1 MRHASRLFTILAAA
15 TAVAAIA
22 PPAQAQPFPS
32 RAIKL
37 VVPYPPGGS
46 TDIVARLLAER
57 LTISLGQ
64 PMLVENRTGAT
75 GVVGAEAVAR
85 SATDGYTILMGAGGP
100 LTQVPA
106 LRKNMPYDTLKDFA
120 PIILVAKTPKLVVV
134 NNAVPADSPQ
144 ALAKFL
150 KSNSRE
156 VRYGSA
162 GVGSSGHFANELFK
176 LSAGAEM
183 THVAYK
189 GGAQVITDLMAGH
202 IDVVMEVVAQLLP
215 LVRSGKIRAIG
226 LTQLT
231 RSPLLPEVP
240 TLAESGFPGFETYVW
255 FGMMAPTGTPTP
267 IIARL
272 NAEFSKVLGTPDLKK
287 RLDDLGLDYEPNTP
301 EDFARFVRAEW
312 DKWRRVVQS
321 AGIKDE

>member
-1 MRHASRLFTILAAA
+1 MRHASRLFTILATA

-22 PPAQAQPFPS
+22 LPAQAQPFPS

-64 PMLVENRTGAT
+64 PMLVENRIGAT

-106 LRKNMPYDTLKDFA
+106 LRKNMPYDSLKDFA
-120 PIILVAKTPKLVVV
+120 PIILVARAPKLVVV

-150 KSNSRE
+150 KSKSRE

-183 THVAYK
+183 THVPYK

-255 FGMMAPTGTPTP
+255 FGMMTPTGTPTP

-272 NAEFSKVLGTPDLKK
+272 NAEFAKVLGTPEFKK

>member
-1 MRHASRLFTILAAA
+1 MRHASRLFTILATA

-22 PPAQAQPFPS
+22 LPAQAQPFPS

-64 PMLVENRTGAT
+64 PMLVENRIGAT

-106 LRKNMPYDTLKDFA
+106 LRKNMPYDSLKDFA
-120 PIILVAKTPKLVVV
+120 PIILVARTPKLVVV

-150 KSNSRE
+150 KSKSRE
-156 VRYGSA
+156 LRYGSA

-183 THVAYK
+183 THVPYK

-255 FGMMAPTGTPTP
+255 FVMMTPTGTPTP

-272 NAEFSKVLGTPDLKK
+272 NAEFAKVLGTPEFKK

>member
-1 MRHASRLFTILAAA
+1 MRHANRLFTILAAA
-15 TAVAAIA
+15 LAVAAIS
-22 PPAQAQPFPS
+22 PPTQAQPFPS
-32 RAIKL
+32 RPIKL

-46 TDIVARLLAER
+46 TDILARLLAER
-57 LTISLGQ
+57 LTIALGQ
-64 PMLVENRTGAT
+64 PMVVENRVGAT

-85 SATDGYTILMGAGGP
+85 SRTDGYTMLMGAGGP

-120 PIILVAKTPKLVVV
+120 PIILAAKSPKLVVV
-134 NNAVPADSPQ
+134 TNAFPADSPQ
-144 ALAKFL
+144 ALVRFL
-150 KSNSRE
+150 KSKSRE

-176 LSAGAEM
+176 LSAGVDM
-183 THVAYK
+183 THVPYK
-189 GGAQVITDLMAGH
+189 GGAQAITDMMAGH
-202 IDVVMEVVAQLLP
+202 VEVVMEVMPQLLP

-240 TLAESGFPGFETYVW
+240 TLAESGFPGFEAYVW
-255 FGMMAPTGTPTP
+255 FGIVAPTGTPTP
-267 IIARL
+267 IISRL
-272 NAEFSKVLGTPDLKK
+272 NADFAKVLGTPEFKK
-287 RLDDLGLDYEPNTP
+287 RLEDLGADHEPNTP
-301 EDFARFVRAEW
+301 EDFGRFIRAEW
-312 DKWRRVVQS
+312 DKWQRVVQS